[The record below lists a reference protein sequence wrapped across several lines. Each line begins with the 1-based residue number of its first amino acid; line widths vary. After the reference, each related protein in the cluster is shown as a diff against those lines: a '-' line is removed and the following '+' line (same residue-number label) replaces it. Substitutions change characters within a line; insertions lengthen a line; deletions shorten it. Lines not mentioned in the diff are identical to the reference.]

1 MKVKL
6 KPWQIGLIA
15 AAGVVVLGGAGT
27 GIYFGVNHAIDDAVN
42 EKLNAALETTTDAT
56 TEPALDEPS
65 TVIPTQPTTESSTEK
80 ECSTAPQ
87 ITKQSDIVTKS
98 DETNPAVEQTD
109 WTFDE
114 ELSKEVFNKI
124 SDLRV
129 SKGVS
134 QIVFDSTAFDQAK
147 TRIKEDLYL
156 KENYATPTFV
166 IIKSDTIT
174 ADELCNYW
182 FQNTNTVFLTHSKSG
197 AVVVGKRYDGYYGA
211 YFFSND

>member
-1 MKVKL
+1 MKLKL

-80 ECSTAPQ
+80 ECSTTPQ
-87 ITKQSDIVTKS
+87 TTKQSDIVTKS
-98 DETNPAVEQTD
+98 DETTSEVEQTD

-114 ELSKEVFNKI
+114 ELSKEVFEEINKRQ
-124 SDLRV
+124 SAL
-129 SKGVS
+129 GWPAL
-134 QIVFDSTAFDQAK
+134 QFDSGAYELAK
-147 TRIKEDLYL
+147 IRVINDLYL
-156 KENYATPTFV
+156 QEDCATPKWV
-166 IIKSDTIT
+166 LIRSDSLT
-174 ADELCNYW
+174 AYELCDYW
-182 FQNTNTVFLTHSKSG
+182 FANARIAYGNG
-197 AVVVGKRYDGYYGA
+197 AVAVGKRNDGYYGA
-211 YFFSND
+211 YFYVSH